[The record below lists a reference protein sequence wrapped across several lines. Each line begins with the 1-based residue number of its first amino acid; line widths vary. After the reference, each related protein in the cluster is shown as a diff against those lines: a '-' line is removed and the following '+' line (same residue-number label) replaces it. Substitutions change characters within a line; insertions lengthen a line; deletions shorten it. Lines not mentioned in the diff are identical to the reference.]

1 MSTEKIQCKFC
12 NKIYSTTSNLNKH
25 YKICKSNP
33 SFKSVETLNCEIYHL
48 KKLLLEKDKV
58 IDNKEKEITYQKSII
73 DTYVKNI
80 DKKCSKQVNNTQTN
94 SNNITIF
101 NTTQTLKELLSSI
114 EPINFQEIKN
124 SVKENFNN
132 NYIDKGIE
140 GFATFLCDHPCKNKI
155 ITTDFSRGIIA
166 YKTSDQDIVRDPEAI
181 ILMNKT
187 IKDNADVILEKTEQ
201 RHNFWK
207 DQINDCIDQDIQ
219 PEKTDIENKNLT
231 KRLIKTAND
240 CKKDIQIKSLEAANI
255 IKRKTTENI
264 QSLVQIKENE
274 LE

>member
-1 MSTEKIQCKFC
+1 MNESTYKTCGFC
-12 NKIYSTTSNLNKH
+12 NKVFTTKRNCLNH
-25 YKICKSNP
+25 ISICKIKKQIEYDKTQN
-33 SFKSVETLNCEIYHL
+33 KVDELQNKIKNLENELL
-48 KKLLLEKDKV
+48 KKDEQIK
-58 IDNKEKEITYQKSII
+58 YQKII
-73 DTYVKNI
+73 IQNYENNN
-80 DKKCSKQVNNTQTN
+80 KKCSKQVNNTQTN

-101 NTTQTLKELLSSI
+101 NTTQTLKDLLSCV

-124 SVKENFNN
+124 SVKEKFNN

-201 RHNFWK
+201 RHNFWI